1 MDILDTIQ
9 NLQIAYYLR
18 STRWAYPLINLSH
31 VLSIA
36 VLFGTILAF
45 DLRLLGRS
53 RALPLRPLARH
64 LLPLAVSAF
73 CLAATT
79 GFLMFAVNPR
89 DVWGNPFFP
98 WKLGFIA
105 LAGLNAA
112 YFHLRTFPRI
122 EGLAGRPPAPVRAAA
137 LLSISLWLS
146 VIVCGRMIAFS

>member
-9 NLQIAYYLR
+9 NLQIAYFLR

-31 VLSIA
+31 VLSIT
-36 VLFGTILAF
+36 VLFGTVLAF
-45 DLRLLGRS
+45 DLRLLGRA

-64 LLPLAVSAF
+64 LLPLTLGAF
-73 CLAATT
+73 CIAVAT
-79 GFLMFAVNPR
+79 GSLMFTVDPR

-112 YFHLRTFPRI
+112 YFHLRTFPSA
-122 EGLAGRPPAPVRAAA
+122 EGWP
-137 LLSISLWLS
+137 
-146 VIVCGRMIAFS
+146 

>member
-1 MDILDTIQ
+1 MDILDTVQ
-9 NLQIAYYLR
+9 NLQLAYYLR
-18 STRWAYPLINLSH
+18 STRWAYPLINLTH

-36 VLFGTILAF
+36 TLFGTILAF
-45 DLRLLGRS
+45 DLRLLGLS

-64 LLPLAVSAF
+64 LLPLTVGAF
-73 CLAATT
+73 CLAVTT
-79 GFLMFAVNPR
+79 GLLMFAVNPR

-122 EGLAGRPPAPVRAAA
+122 EGLAERPPAPARAAA
-137 LLSISLWLS
+137 LLSISLWLG